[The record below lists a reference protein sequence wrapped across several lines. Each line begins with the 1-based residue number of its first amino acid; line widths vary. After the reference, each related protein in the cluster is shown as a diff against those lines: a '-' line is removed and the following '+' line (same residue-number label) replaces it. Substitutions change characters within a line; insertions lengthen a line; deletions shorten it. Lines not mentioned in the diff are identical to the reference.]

1 MAKKFYAVRN
11 GRVPGVY
18 MTWADCEKQV
28 KGFGGAIYKSFP
40 TEAEA
45 RAFVEDS
52 GLSLSDFMSANKSE
66 PKSSKDGKSKSISSS
81 SRAQNKVS
89 TSVVKVYAHTVF
101 YRVIKCCVLLSKR
114 IITFPTLCSP
124 HFNAHIVI
132 IK

>member
-66 PKSSKDGKSKSISSS
+66 PKSSQGVKSKSISSKS
-81 SRAQNKVS
+81 VNSRAQSKVS
-89 TSVVKVYAHTVF
+89 ASVVKPDFTKPNHVVAY
-101 YRVIKCCVLLSKR
+101 IDGS
-114 IITFPTLCSP
+114 
-124 HFNAHIVI
+124 
-132 IK
+132 